1 LLSTDVGPYYDLPS
15 AYVVVAFVWSI
26 LVVGW
31 LAGLLRHG
39 FSNATRLHRFMLSVP
54 LIKLFIVS
62 VAASFWVGCERDG
75 LCSFW
80 LGVLWVNM
88 QLIYETSYIL
98 IFVLLSKG
106 WCITSEHLTRTEW
119 RSVLMS
125 VCIFYMA
132 ESMLLVFKEYMGWAY
147 WVFTC
152 ILFGTFIVSI
162 FRGVSEHVLV
172 LRRQLDH
179 ADTERLN
186 VLAQLVF
193 GKLRVLRIFQ
203 YVLVFYSIMELVV
216 HLIIDVGTNQLN
228 TTMIMHEWV
237 EIIVAVVLGYI
248 CVPNLTS
255 SLYYQGLGPALNQN
269 MRVIPFFKATLWYNN
284 KTKTISTI
292 NTNNVTDQNDDEN
305 QNRNTTEKSDGME
318 DVNIMDIDSTVV
330 AEAGEESMQGLPQLG
345 MSQEEKEKEKQQFQ
359 KNTSNNQKS
368 KHVRRLSFKRRLSKR
383 SSVASDSSLR
393 SSMLD
398 NEGDNE
404 SNTSTNGGEGETKN
418 ENSEVPSYNNILDGA
433 SGASGESSDSNTMVS
448 THSIR
453 PSQEA
458 ASATL
463 QVEIQPIARPRWM
476 FVKRDVDDERSR
488 SDRTTLVI
496 VQNPSRV
503 DIQMAARVTH
513 SRGSFVIGNSSRGR
527 GGSTTSKLRPKNAT
541 PLNRTPATNNDNGNG
556 NGNVQ
561 GSSEGSDEEEES
573 DESDD
578 DEILMRGRANSSEDK
593 RRRPSN
599 VSRDVEM
606 TTIRRASGSRGRPAP
621 PPAPPVW

>member
-1 LLSTDVGPYYDLPS
+1 
-15 AYVVVAFVWSI
+15 
-26 LVVGW
+26 
-31 LAGLLRHG
+31 
-39 FSNATRLHRFMLSVP
+39 
-54 LIKLFIVS
+54 
-62 VAASFWVGCERDG
+62 
-75 LCSFW
+75 
-80 LGVLWVNM
+80 
-88 QLIYETSYIL
+88 
-98 IFVLLSKG
+98 
-106 WCITSEHLTRTEW
+106 
-119 RSVLMS
+119 
-125 VCIFYMA
+125 
-132 ESMLLVFKEYMGWAY
+132 
-147 WVFTC
+147 
-152 ILFGTFIVSI
+152 
-162 FRGVSEHVLV
+162 
-172 LRRQLDH
+172 
-179 ADTERLN
+179 
-186 VLAQLVF
+186 
-193 GKLRVLRIFQ
+193 
-203 YVLVFYSIMELVV
+203 
-216 HLIIDVGTNQLN
+216 
-228 TTMIMHEWV
+228 MHEWV

-383 SSVASDSSLR
+383 SSVASSSSLR

-404 SNTSTNGGEGETKN
+404 SNTSSNSGAPNGNNNGTNGGEGETKN
-418 ENSEVPSYNNILDGA
+418 ENSEVRSYNDILDGA
-433 SGASGESSDSNTMVS
+433 SSASGESSDSNTMVS

-513 SRGSFVIGNSSRGR
+513 SRGSFVIG
-527 GGSTTSKLRPKNAT
+527 K
-541 PLNRTPATNNDNGNG
+541 
-556 NGNVQ
+556 
-561 GSSEGSDEEEES
+561 
-573 DESDD
+573 
-578 DEILMRGRANSSEDK
+578 
-593 RRRPSN
+593 
-599 VSRDVEM
+599 
-606 TTIRRASGSRGRPAP
+606 
-621 PPAPPVW
+621 

>member
-1 LLSTDVGPYYDLPS
+1 
-15 AYVVVAFVWSI
+15 
-26 LVVGW
+26 
-31 LAGLLRHG
+31 
-39 FSNATRLHRFMLSVP
+39 
-54 LIKLFIVS
+54 
-62 VAASFWVGCERDG
+62 
-75 LCSFW
+75 
-80 LGVLWVNM
+80 
-88 QLIYETSYIL
+88 
-98 IFVLLSKG
+98 
-106 WCITSEHLTRTEW
+106 
-119 RSVLMS
+119 
-125 VCIFYMA
+125 
-132 ESMLLVFKEYMGWAY
+132 
-147 WVFTC
+147 
-152 ILFGTFIVSI
+152 
-162 FRGVSEHVLV
+162 
-172 LRRQLDH
+172 
-179 ADTERLN
+179 
-186 VLAQLVF
+186 
-193 GKLRVLRIFQ
+193 
-203 YVLVFYSIMELVV
+203 
-216 HLIIDVGTNQLN
+216 
-228 TTMIMHEWV
+228 MHEWV

-284 KTKTISTI
+284 KKTISTL
-292 NTNNVTDQNDDEN
+292 NTNVTDQNDDEN

-404 SNTSTNGGEGETKN
+404 SNTSSNSGAPNGNNNGTNGGEGETKN
-418 ENSEVPSYNNILDGA
+418 ENSEVRSYNDILDGA

-458 ASATL
+458 ASTTL

-513 SRGSFVIGNSSRGR
+513 SRGSFVLG
-527 GGSTTSKLRPKNAT
+527 K
-541 PLNRTPATNNDNGNG
+541 
-556 NGNVQ
+556 
-561 GSSEGSDEEEES
+561 
-573 DESDD
+573 
-578 DEILMRGRANSSEDK
+578 
-593 RRRPSN
+593 
-599 VSRDVEM
+599 
-606 TTIRRASGSRGRPAP
+606 
-621 PPAPPVW
+621 